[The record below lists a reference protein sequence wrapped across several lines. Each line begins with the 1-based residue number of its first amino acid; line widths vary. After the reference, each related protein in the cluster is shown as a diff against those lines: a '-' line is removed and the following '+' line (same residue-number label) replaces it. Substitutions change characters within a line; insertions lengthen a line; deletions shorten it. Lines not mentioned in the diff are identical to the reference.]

1 LVEQPNRTKE
11 CDVDAPVSAALA
23 PLVVWHRIVVADA
36 LVLAVE
42 AALLVFGTQYRRRPW
57 FERLL
62 AVAPAGAFLWVAYV
76 ARDLHGTYVDWQ
88 NYANWITTHYPPA
101 FAQHTFDGLGAVVA
115 GAERLG
121 WLVFIVTLGM
131 TELGWALLLQG
142 RFAAQP
148 APQSQTVSPSEADDS
163 LELTVGPID

>member
-1 LVEQPNRTKE
+1 ME
-11 CDVDAPVSAALA
+11 APVSPALA
-23 PLVVWHRIVVADA
+23 PLVVWHRIVVVDA

-62 AVAPAGAFLWVAYV
+62 AVAPAVAFLWVAYV
-76 ARDLHGTYVDWQ
+76 ARDLQGTYIDWQ

-101 FAQHTFDGLGAVVA
+101 FAQHTFDGLDDAVA

-131 TELGWALLLQG
+131 MELGWALLLQG
-142 RFAAQP
+142 RVAARG
-148 APQSQTVSPSEADDS
+148 APHAQAAPPSETDDS